1 MFLLDKGNRYCY
13 DKKTERTLFFE
24 DLAEKE
30 VHYAKSLFIDC

>member
-13 DKKTERTLFFE
+13 DKKTERTLFFCIGK
-24 DLAEKE
+24 KE